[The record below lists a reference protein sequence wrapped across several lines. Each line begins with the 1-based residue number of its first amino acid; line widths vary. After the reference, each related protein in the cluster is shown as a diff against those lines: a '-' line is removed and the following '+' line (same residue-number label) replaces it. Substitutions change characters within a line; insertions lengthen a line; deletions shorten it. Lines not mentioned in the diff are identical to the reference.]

1 MILDKVLNMTPAID
15 LLKQK
20 QIPYTLHS
28 YHHNPDE
35 QNYGDEAVTAL
46 GLDSHRVYKTLI
58 VNVNGDNKH
67 LVVAVVAVAKMLD
80 LKKLAK
86 TIKAKKVEL
95 ADPILAQ
102 KVTGYLI
109 GGISPIGQK
118 KLLPTFIDAEA
129 KPFST
134 IYVSGGKR
142 GLDIEI
148 SPQSLLD
155 LTIGQFADISVDK

>member
-1 MILDKVLNMTPAID
+1 MTPAID
-15 LLKQK
+15 LLKK
-20 QIPYTLHS
+20 KRISYTLHN

-35 QNYGDEAVTAL
+35 QNFGDEAVNAL
-46 GLDSHRVYKTLI
+46 GLDAHRVYKTLI
-58 VNVNGDNKH
+58 VSINGDNKQ
-67 LVVAVVAVAKMLD
+67 LAVAVVAVAKMLD

-118 KLLPTFIDAEA
+118 KLLPTFIDAGA
-129 KPFST
+129 KQFST

-155 LTIGQFADISVDK
+155 ITTGQFADISVDK

>member
-1 MILDKVLNMTPAID
+1 MTPAID
-15 LLKQK
+15 LLKKK
-20 QIPYTLHS
+20 QIAYTLHN
-28 YHHNPDE
+28 YHHNPNE
-35 QNYGDEAVTAL
+35 QNFGEEAVNAL
-46 GLDSHRVYKTLI
+46 GLDSKRVYKTL
-58 VNVNGDNKH
+58 VVCVNGDNKH
-67 LVVAVVAVAKMLD
+67 LIVAVVSVAKMLD

-95 ADPILAQ
+95 ADPKVAQ

-118 KLLPTFIDAEA
+118 KLLPTFIDLGAQH
-129 KPFST
+129 FST

-155 LTIGQFADISVDK
+155 LITGQFADISVDK